1 MPALTDYHH
10 NYLHSHRRSA
20 LLALISV
27 ALIVTSGCV
36 STPKGGPT
44 VQLSQQQLY
53 ELDTWT
59 AEGKLGL
66 RVNGKGNSAS
76 FSWQNEGQDYLLRL
90 HGPFGQGKVSLQK
103 ENGRVTLESKD
114 HNDTAR
120 SPEQLME
127 DALGWTLPIS
137 ELVFWIKGLP
147 SRESPVTRQSENT
160 MGKLETLEQQG
171 WQIHYSDYAMENGA
185 MLPHKIIAKREDVR
199 LVLAIKRWQ
208 LAL

>member
-1 MPALTDYHH
+1 MPALNSYRPG
-10 NYLHSHRRSA
+10 YLRH
-20 LLALISV
+20 
-27 ALIVTSGCV
+27 ALIVLLSAAFMVTGGCV
-36 STPKGGPT
+36 STQKGDLPT
-44 VQLSQQQLY
+44 TQLSRQQLY

-137 ELVFWIKGLP
+137 ELVYWIKGLP

-160 MGKLETLEQQG
+160 LGKLETLEQQG
-171 WQIHYSDYAMENGA
+171 WHIRYSNYAAENGV
-185 MLPHKIIAKREDVR
+185 MLPYKIIANRDNVR
-199 LVLAIKRWQ
+199 LVLAIKRWH
-208 LAL
+208 LTL

>member
-1 MPALTDYHH
+1 MPALNSY
-10 NYLHSHRRSA
+10 RRNA
-20 LLALISV
+20 LIALISAV
-27 ALIVTSGCV
+27 LMVMVTGGCV
-36 STPKGGPT
+36 STPKGDRSV

-66 RVNGKGNSAS
+66 RINGKGNSAS
-76 FSWQNEGQDYLLRL
+76 FSWQNEGQGYLLRL

-103 ENGRVTLESKD
+103 ENGWVTLNSKE

-127 DALGWTLPIS
+127 AALGWTLPIS
-137 ELVFWIKGLP
+137 ELVYWIKGLP
-147 SRESPVTRQSENT
+147 SLESPVGRLSENT
-160 MGKLETLEQQG
+160 LGKPETLEQQG
-171 WQIHYSDYAMENGA
+171 WHIRYSDYAVENGV
-185 MLPHKIIAKREDVR
+185 MLPHKIIAKRQNVR
-199 LVLAIKRWQ
+199 LVLVIKRWQ